1 MAEDTQTNSKP
12 WWAPDAQGFVIGAV
26 VFMVGVALFYRMTHP
41 AEINDKLLDMML
53 TILFGTAFVA
63 IINYLVGSSRG
74 SQAKDETQNKIMEK
88 LTSAPPN
95 GPVAPVPSP
104 IAAPTIGEAWW
115 NRLTD
120 AERTAI
126 TAASAANAGDTRLAT
141 IANGPMTMKPMPD
154 DMAYLVSKGLLTQDR
169 ATALQGA

>member
-1 MAEDTQTNSKP
+1 MTDDTKTNNEKP
-12 WWAPDAQGFVIGAV
+12 WWAPDAQGFVIGSV
-26 VFMVGVALFYRMTHP
+26 VFMVAVALFYRMTHP

-53 TILFGTAFVA
+53 TILYGTAFVA

-88 LTSAPPN
+88 LTSAPPL

-104 IAAPTIGEAWW
+104 PAVEEVPWW

-120 AERTAI
+120 AERKAI
-126 TAASAANAGDTRLAT
+126 TDAAAADPADSKLSGIAT
-141 IANGPMTMKPMPD
+141 GPITMKPMPE
-154 DMAYLVSKGLLTQDR
+154 DMAYLVAKGLLTQER
-169 ATALQGA
+169 STAIQGA

>member
-1 MAEDTQTNSKP
+1 MADDTQTNGKP

-26 VFMVGVALFYRMTHP
+26 VFMVAVALFYRMTHP

-88 LTSAPPN
+88 LTSAPPG

-104 IAAPTIGEAWW
+104 PAVEVPWW

-126 TAASAANAGDTRLAT
+126 TAAANDDPGDTRLVSIAT
-141 IANGPMTMKPMPD
+141 GPVTIKPNPD
-154 DMAYLVSKGLLTQDR
+154 DLAYLVTKGLLTQDR
-169 ATALQGA
+169 ATAIQGA

>member
-1 MAEDTQTNSKP
+1 MADEVQTNEKP

-26 VFMVGVALFYRMTHP
+26 VFMVGVALFWRMTHP

-74 SQAKDETQNKIMEK
+74 SQAKDDTQNKIMEK
-88 LTSAPPN
+88 LTSGPPN

-104 IAAPTIGEAWW
+104 PAVTTPWW
-115 NRLTD
+115 SLLT
-120 AERTAI
+120 ESEKGLI
-126 TAASAANAGDTRLAT
+126 TVAAANDPRVDAFIKTSAGGHGNA
-141 IANGPMTMKPMPD
+141 D
-154 DMAYLVSKGLLTQDR
+154 DLAYLVTKALLTQDR
-169 ATALQGA
+169 ATAIQAG